1 MTTIAD
7 LLNSQQYASRKDP
20 ETYARHL
27 RLAESNKLSIETV
40 ERNEKEVEQKEK
52 LKRLLDVRSR
62 LDTNPGLSRYLSN
75 KHNAAVSADD
85 IYTLKGIEDTLKT
98 RSFGDYIQDYSID
111 LVGKGLVVAGQAAGG
126 PLEAMRQGLWSITH
140 GSMKDG
146 ETPDSIKALP
156 QEVQNKLADLT
167 SRLDDDTLK
176 YLSGQVAASDV
187 PKAGGLFEYDPER
200 ARQILSSWQS
210 QARQESDAEVAKA
223 EGFADKFGALID
235 NPDSVTGTVLEQ
247 VVSMLGIVAAT
258 KRFSTALL
266 TKNGIQPGTKE
277 AVEFFANPATKA
289 KLATMSGVSEGML
302 AAGTSLQQTLSQ
314 GADLDDAS
322 IAALGTLFTTA
333 GISKLSSKFLPDAE
347 VELATA
353 GGKSQSLKQGLQQ
366 IGKSVVKEGALEE
379 MPQSGFEQVWQNF
392 ALDKDLTEGIGGAM
406 AAGLVTGS
414 AMGGAMSSAST
425 TINALTKASEERAN
439 EAIES
444 SFDQQKIDGI
454 ISYAQSSKT
463 ATRSPAQWKEY
474 LHSVGSDQSIYMDAE
489 AARAIPGLPVTI
501 KEQIN
506 VTDADIEIPIHEFA
520 EEIVKDEALLEQV
533 RPHIKLRPEASTATE
548 LEQGHSSEIE
558 SLVQKAMQSQKDLT
572 EAQQIYEEVKD
583 QLIATDRMSEST
595 AATAAKL
602 IPAYVTTT
610 AKRYKKSVGEIY
622 EQMGLKIVGPDANI
636 EEEMR
641 AFHQE
646 RVSKVQELLDC
657 LGG

>member
-1 MTTIAD
+1 MPTIAD
-7 LLNSQQYASRKDP
+7 LSMSQYYASKKDP
-20 ETYARHL
+20 ERHARHL
-27 RLAESNKLSIETV
+27 RLADSQKLPVETV
-40 ERNEKEVEQKEK
+40 ARNEQEVEQKEK
-52 LKRLLDVRSR
+52 RSQLDFTSY
-62 LDTNPGLSRYLSN
+62 LDTNPGLAEYLSN
-75 KHNAAVSADD
+75 KDNAAVSADD
-85 IYTLKGIEDTLKT
+85 IDPLKGIEDTLKT
-98 RSFGDYIQDYSID
+98 RSLVDYLKDYSID

-140 GSMKDG
+140 GSMSG

-156 QEVQNKLADLT
+156 QEVQDKLADLT

-176 YLSGQVAASDV
+176 YLSGQAAASDV

-210 QARQESDAEVAKA
+210 QARQESDAEVAQA
-223 EGFADKFGALID
+223 DGFTEKFGALLD
-235 NPDSVTGTVLEQ
+235 NPDSITGTVLEQ
-247 VVSMLGIVAAT
+247 VISMLGIVAAT

-277 AVEFFANPATKA
+277 AVEFLAQPATKA

-302 AAGTSLQQTLSQ
+302 AAGTSLQQTLDQ

-392 ALDKDLTEGIGGAM
+392 ALDKDLLDGIGGAM

-414 AMGGAMSSAST
+414 AMGGGMSTAST
-425 TINALTKASEERAN
+425 TINALTRVSEERAN
-439 EAIES
+439 EAVES
-444 SFDQQKIDGI
+444 SFDQQKIDQI
-454 ISYAQSSKT
+454 ITYAQSSKT
-463 ATRSPAQWKEY
+463 SERSPAQWKEY

-506 VTDADIEIPIHEFA
+506 VTDADIEIPIDQFA
-520 EEIVKDEALLEQV
+520 EEIIKDEQLLEQV
-533 RPHIKLRPEASTATE
+533 RPHIKLRPEASTTAE
-548 LEQGHSSEIE
+548 LEQGHSMEIE
-558 SLVQKAMQSQKDLT
+558 SLVQKAMQNKAELS
-572 EAQQIYEEVKD
+572 EAQKIFEEVKE
-583 QLIATDRMSEST
+583 QLIATDRMSQST
-595 AATAAKL
+595 ASAAAKI
-602 IPAYVTTT
+602 IPAYVTTA
-610 AKRYKKSVGEIY
+610 AKRYKKSVSEIY
-622 EQMGLKIVGPDANI
+622 EQMGLKIVGPDYDLNQEKMAL
-636 EEEMR
+636 
-641 AFHQE
+641 HQK
-646 RVSKVQELLDC
+646 RVNKVQELLDC